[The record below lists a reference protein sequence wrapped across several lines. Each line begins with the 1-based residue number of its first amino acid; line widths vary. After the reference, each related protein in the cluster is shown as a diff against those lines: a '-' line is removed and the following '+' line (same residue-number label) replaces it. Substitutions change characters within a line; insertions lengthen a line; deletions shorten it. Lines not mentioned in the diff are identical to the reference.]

1 MSRATPND
9 PLAVLRERGG
19 HGSRRAASWFGIA
32 SSASSLLALLLT
44 CVPLIFGWFGL
55 QPGGSMDHEPTMRFV
70 ALQVVSLAFGIVAA
84 LVGVILGVIG
94 LFQVSE
100 RRIAAAAGVLLGAL
114 VAVGWVGYLVF
125 RDL

>member
-1 MSRATPND
+1 
-9 PLAVLRERGG
+9 
-19 HGSRRAASWFGIA
+19 
-32 SSASSLLALLLT
+32 
-44 CVPLIFGWFGL
+44 
-55 QPGGSMDHEPTMRFV
+55 MDHEPTMRFV